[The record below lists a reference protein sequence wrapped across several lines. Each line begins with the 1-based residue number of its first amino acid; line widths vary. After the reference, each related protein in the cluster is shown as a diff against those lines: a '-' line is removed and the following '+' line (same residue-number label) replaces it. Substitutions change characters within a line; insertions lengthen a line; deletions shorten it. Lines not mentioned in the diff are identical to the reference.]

1 MGKGDLIGGM
11 QLIINKS
18 GEEWLSGRR
27 EMGDGKGE
35 KWVTG
40 KAPGP
45 RIFWQTLA
53 KTECLLYL

>member
-1 MGKGDLIGGM
+1 M